1 MTERKSSNSRTG
13 TQVSREHLQVL
24 SKSLTRCWMDVARY
38 LEMKEETIESVEERN
53 PRNQEKA
60 SMEML
65 LRWKSDCGRGATYQK
80 MDNALRKAGRTDL
93 AEKLQDL
100 SGRLDSASHAVSRE
114 RSKEAESR
122 DETDAPTS
130 RLLPYYE
137 MSSTTRGICL
147 LLTYDKFEQSNE
159 RIGNESDKVNLEK
172 IFKKLGFEI
181 IEKHNL
187 KLQATI
193 SLIRETA
200 AMDHGSYDCFVLFI
214 CSHGGKDTFSTAD
227 YEKIAIQE
235 VLTPFR
241 VEHCPSL
248 ANKPKIF
255 FFNSCRGKNQHE
267 LFPPEDDGEHD
278 RGPGAHIES
287 YRPNEAD
294 FCISLSTVPGYVSKR
309 NRNNGTRFVQSL
321 FKCVN
326 SNDLKKFHL
335 IDILTLVNKDLIDSY
350 KPTEGT
356 PRAKQICQEG
366 TIISTLDK
374 AVYFSSP

>member
-1 MTERKSSNSRTG
+1 
-13 TQVSREHLQVL
+13 
-24 SKSLTRCWMDVARY
+24 
-38 LEMKEETIESVEERN
+38 
-53 PRNQEKA
+53 
-60 SMEML
+60 
-65 LRWKSDCGRGATYQK
+65 
-80 MDNALRKAGRTDL
+80 
-93 AEKLQDL
+93 
-100 SGRLDSASHAVSRE
+100 
-114 RSKEAESR
+114 
-122 DETDAPTS
+122 
-130 RLLPYYE
+130 
-137 MSSTTRGICL
+137 
-147 LLTYDKFEQSNE
+147 
-159 RIGNESDKVNLEK
+159 
-172 IFKKLGFEI
+172 
-181 IEKHNL
+181 
-187 KLQATI
+187 
-193 SLIRETA
+193 
-200 AMDHGSYDCFVLFI
+200 MDHGSYDCFVLFI

-227 YEKIAIQE
+227 DEKIAIQE